1 CGFYLCLLWGDVA
14 DGGVDRRTI
23 VIAFD
28 ISEQVAPRGIAIGVF
43 AVVDQLGFQC
53 AKEALHWRISPA
65 IRLAAHRLGNGGS
78 LQDVEILASRLLAAA
93 IGMMDQARSRAPS
106 LERAAVAGYADLE
119 VADFPVKLA
128 PG

>member
-1 CGFYLCLLWGDVA
+1 MAEWAHDCSSLRYERTGRA
-14 DGGVDRRTI
+14 ARDR
-23 VIAFD
+23 VLAM
-28 ISEQVAPRGIAIGVF
+28 
-43 AVVDQLGFQC
+43 VDQLGFQC
-53 AKEALHWRISPA
+53 AKEALHWRIVPS

-78 LQDVEILASRLLAAA
+78 LQDVAILASRLLAAA

-128 PG
+128 RG